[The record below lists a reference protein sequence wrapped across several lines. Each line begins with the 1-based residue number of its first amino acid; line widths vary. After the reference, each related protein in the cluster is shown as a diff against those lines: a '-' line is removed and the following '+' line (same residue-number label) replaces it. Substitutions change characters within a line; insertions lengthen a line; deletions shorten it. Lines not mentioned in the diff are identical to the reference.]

1 MSHTKGFT
9 FSKAMKQLFK
19 SIRSNNKQTER
30 RDFINESLN
39 LVKPIGNLNTHLEA
53 GYSSQHYSNSDVMA
67 EQDQPFEIEAKGE
80 SNANTKTKNFPRNN
94 SLSAESEKT
103 FNIHHSTKLETST
116 ADNQDGENTFN
127 QRPRQPFPS
136 FKQDSL
142 SSGVNQDDPNESP
155 KQYSDQGQYNQTSKQ
170 FSIGKQSLL
179 VENNQSEL
187 SLSRTSGEYEAGE
200 EGDSPNP
207 FIKGL
212 DQQSFSKTAR
222 QYDFGQSIEPSDLSI
237 GLEPSDLSVGSL
249 FDFGYTRIYD
259 ASHDG
264 TKKEVFE
271 DGAIRINYDG
281 DFLNEN
287 RLDFSDI
294 FGGWSWGP
302 YATMKV
308 GNVQA
313 QVNATHTTSGESV
326 DLGTYTLD
334 LSEDRFLVDLNGK
347 IDAAESF
354 LDRRSN
360 WEFDVDIDAVF
371 SGMREDI
378 EDFDETLTM
387 IDALDWSTFDG
398 DIEANTFTYSDMN
411 AYAWVGSQYDSG
423 RIYKAAGGTD
433 ELILD
438 GINSADIKSFNGETF
453 SGLTD
458 YTTIGEQAIYQ
469 GTAFDI
475 LSLNN
480 GDEIYLQGFERITTE
495 DDSYRIREGMSDST
509 KEQWNLNAM
518 DAAGAWRFNKGSDK
532 VKLVSLDTGLNDVAG
547 SVTDAHDEI
556 SHVQNQSAKSNNSH
570 GHRAMSVMGAKHDG
584 ENLAGIAPGSQLVA
598 YNVWSDT
605 FYESI
610 EDAKGQ
616 RDSDE
621 RLVFQNA
628 AWLTP
633 ASANWPSAEAM
644 KTSLEETQDYAFF
657 SIAAGNDWNKDTV
670 WAPGQQPDDV
680 IPDETTELDNIAIVG
695 ALQFT
700 GTEEIDA
707 IIGGSLTNATG
718 TQLANYSN
726 AGDGMTMVA
735 PTDSQSIDANGTVR
749 SFGGT
754 SCASPNLAGAAALV
768 WSENLDLTGVDV
780 KDIIMTSAMDLGD
793 AGIDDTFGAGSINV
807 ESAVRRAHA
816 LSVDDELA
824 SLYSNTE
831 FLA

>member
-1 MSHTKGFT
+1 MA
-9 FSKAMKQLFK
+9 FSPIMKQLFR
-19 SIRSNNKQTER
+19 SIRSNNKKSER
-30 RDFINESLN
+30 RDFIGESLN
-39 LVKPIGNLNTHLEA
+39 LAKTLHQSTHLEA
-53 GYSSQHYSNSDVMA
+53 GHSSHHHSNSGEMTA
-67 EQDQPFEIEAKGE
+67 QEQHIEREAKGT
-80 SNANTKTKNFPRNN
+80 SNANNTAKDYLRDNRLAF
-94 SLSAESEKT
+94 ESQET
-103 FNIHHSTKLETST
+103 FNAHNSTRLKDLTT
-116 ADNQDGENTFN
+116 DNQHGQNTFG
-127 QRPRQPFPS
+127 QRLRQPFHS
-136 FKQDSL
+136 FTQPGFDTRA
-142 SSGVNQDDPNESP
+142 NQNDANESP
-155 KQYSDQGQYNQTSKQ
+155 SQLNNQDLFEQKINRY
-170 FSIGKQSLL
+170 SIG
-179 VENNQSEL
+179 NQNLITRRDLNEL
-187 SLSRTSGEYEAGE
+187 PQDRTNGEQEAGE
-200 EGDSPNP
+200 ESGSRNP
-207 FIKGL
+207 FSKGL
-212 DQQSFSKTAR
+212 ERQSFRDIPR
-222 QYDFGQSIEPSDLSI
+222 QYDVALSIEPSH
-237 GLEPSDLSVGSL
+237 LSVGSL
-249 FDFGYTRIYD
+249 FDYGYTRIYD

-287 RLDFSDI
+287 RLDFSDV
-294 FGGWSWGP
+294 FGWGWGP
-302 YATMKV
+302 LATRKL

-334 LSEDRFLVDLNGK
+334 LSEDRFLVDLSDK

-360 WEFDVDIDAVF
+360 WDFDVDIDAVF
-371 SGMREDI
+371 GGVRENI
-378 EDFDETLTM
+378 EDFNETLTM

-398 DIEANTFTYSDMN
+398 DIEANTFNYYDTDSLG
-411 AYAWVGSQYDSG
+411 WLGSEYDSG
-423 RIYKAAGGTD
+423 RIYKARGGTD
-433 ELILD
+433 ELILN
-438 GINSADIKSFNGETF
+438 GIDSADIKSFNGETF

-475 LSLNN
+475 LSLKN

-509 KEQWNLNAM
+509 KGQWNLNAM

-556 SHVQNQSAKSNNSH
+556 SHVQNQSAKSSNSH

-610 EDAKGQ
+610 EDAKDQ
-616 RDSDE
+616 RDCDE

-628 AWLTP
+628 AWLSP
-633 ASANWPSAEAM
+633 SSANWPSAEAM
-644 KTSLEETQDYAFF
+644 KTSLEETQEYAFF

-670 WAPGQQPDDV
+670 WAAGQQPDDL
-680 IPDETTELDNIAIVG
+680 IPDDTTELDNIAIVG
-695 ALQFT
+695 ALEFT

-707 IIGGSLTNATG
+707 ITGGSLTNATG
-718 TQLANYSN
+718 TELADYSN

-735 PTDSQSIDANGTVR
+735 PTDSKSIDANGSVGN
-749 SFGGT
+749 FNGT

-768 WSENLDLTGVDV
+768 WSENLALTGVDV
-780 KDIIMTSAMDLGD
+780 KDIIMTSAMDLGIP
-793 AGIDDTFGAGSINV
+793 GTDDTYGAGTINA
-807 ESAVRRAHA
+807 ESAVRRSHA
-816 LSVDDELA
+816 LSVDYELA
-824 SLYSNTE
+824 SLYSNTD

>member
-1 MSHTKGFT
+1 
-9 FSKAMKQLFK
+9 MKKLFR
-19 SIRSNNKQTER
+19 SIRSNNKQSEQ
-30 RDFINESLN
+30 RDFIGESLN
-39 LVKPIGNLNTHLEA
+39 LAKPTDNQNTHLEA
-53 GYSSQHYSNSDVMA
+53 GHSSHHYSNSGEIT
-67 EQDQPFEIEAKGE
+67 EQEQSFELEAKGA
-80 SNANTKTKNFPRNN
+80 SNANKTTKDYSQDNRLSFENQESFNVLN
-94 SLSAESEKT
+94 ST
-103 FNIHHSTKLETST
+103 RLEDPIT
-116 ADNQDGENTFN
+116 DNQLEQNIVGVGL
-127 QRPRQPFPS
+127 RQPIRS
-136 FKQDSL
+136 FKQQGF
-142 SSGVNQDDPNESP
+142 SSKAFQNDPNEEPNESP
-155 KQYSDQGQYNQTSKQ
+155 YEYNNKDQFEQQSKRFGSSKLNPMTREDQ
-170 FSIGKQSLL
+170 
-179 VENNQSEL
+179 NEL
-187 SLSRTSGEYEAGE
+187 PQSRTDGEYEAGE
-200 EGDSPNP
+200 EGGSRNP
-207 FIKGL
+207 FSIGL
-212 DQQSFSKTAR
+212 DQQSFSKKPR
-222 QYDFGQSIEPSDLSI
+222 QYDFNPSIEPSDLSI
-237 GLEPSDLSVGSL
+237 SIEPSDLSVGSL

-287 RLDFSDI
+287 RLDYSDV
-294 FGGWSWGP
+294 FGWSGGP
-302 YATMKV
+302 LATMKL
-308 GNVQA
+308 GNIQA

-334 LSEDRFLVDLNGK
+334 LSEDRFLVDLNDK

-360 WEFDVDIDAVF
+360 WNFDVDIDAVF
-371 SGMREDI
+371 GGMRESI
-378 EDFDETLTM
+378 EDFDETLMM

-411 AYAWVGSQYDSG
+411 AYSWVGSQYDSG

-433 ELILD
+433 ELILN
-438 GINSADIKSFNGETF
+438 GIDSADIKSFNGETF

-628 AWLTP
+628 AWLSP

-644 KTSLEETQDYAFF
+644 KTSLEETQEYAFF

-680 IPDETTELDNIAIVG
+680 IPDDTTELDNIAIVG

-707 IIGGSLTNATG
+707 ITGGSLTNVTG

-754 SCASPNLAGAAALV
+754 SSASPNLAGAAALV

-816 LSVDDELA
+816 LSVDHELA
-824 SLYSNTE
+824 SLYNNTD
-831 FLA
+831 FLV